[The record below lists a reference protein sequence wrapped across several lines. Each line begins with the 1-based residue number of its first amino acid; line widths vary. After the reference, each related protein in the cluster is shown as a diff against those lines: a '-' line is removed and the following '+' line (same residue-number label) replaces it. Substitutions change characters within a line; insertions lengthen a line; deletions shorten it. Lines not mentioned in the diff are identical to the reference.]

1 MNISFRN
8 CKPHQGEI
16 DGYLSYTTSY
26 GPFIFINMI
35 KQRCA
40 LSLYAINESSMTT
53 TTAAPVSFTEGAVKE
68 LSRLMSEE
76 GFDTSQYLRVGVKG
90 GGCSGM
96 SYVLGFDQ
104 KEADDETYEIDGLRV
119 IMKQAHGIYLL
130 GISIHFEDG
139 LNARGFTF
147 NNPNASST
155 CGCGTSFAV

>member
-1 MNISFRN
+1 
-8 CKPHQGEI
+8 
-16 DGYLSYTTSY
+16 
-26 GPFIFINMI
+26 
-35 KQRCA
+35 
-40 LSLYAINESSMTT
+40 MTT

-68 LSRLMSEE
+68 LTRLMQEE
-76 GFDTSQYLRVGVKG
+76 GFDTTQHLRVGVKG

-96 SYVLGFDQ
+96 SYILGFDQ
-104 KEADDETYEIDGLRV
+104 KEADDETYEIDGLPV
-119 IMKQAHGIYLL
+119 IMKQAHAIYLL